1 MNIWLS
7 LDDVENKNVDAL
19 KEVLSKLTELSG
31 IEYSYYFKVIPTSI
45 GTVVKFC
52 CDELNIEKD
61 VTNYNNF

>member
-7 LDDVENKNVDAL
+7 LDNIENKNVDAL
-19 KEVLSKLTELSG
+19 KDILKALTELSG
-31 IEYSYYFKVIPTSI
+31 IEYKYYFKVIPTST

-61 VTNYNNF
+61 VTNYNNW

>member
-7 LDDVENKNVDAL
+7 LDNVENKNVDAL
-19 KEVLSKLTELSG
+19 KEQLNKLTELSG
-31 IEYSYYFKVIPTSI
+31 IEYSYYFKVIPTST

>member
-19 KEVLSKLTELSG
+19 KKALDKLTNLNG

-61 VTNYNNF
+61 VTNYTNF

>member
-19 KEVLSKLTELSG
+19 KEVLNNLTKLSG
-31 IEYSYYFKVIPTSI
+31 IEYSYYFKAIPTSA

-61 VTNYNNF
+61 ITNYNNF